1 MPPTLTNILL
11 HIVFSTK
18 HREPL
23 ITQAIEK
30 DLHAYLA
37 AVINGERGHTLIVN
51 GMPDHVHILARMPH
65 AISVSDMM
73 RRIKGNSSKWA
84 NTKTKGRFAW
94 QAGYGAFSVSRSQR
108 QSVIDYIRD
117 QREHHRGRS
126 FKEEFREFLERHE
139 IEYDEKLL
147 WK

>member
-1 MPPTLTNILL
+1 MAATLTNILL

-37 AVINGERGHTLIVN
+37 AVINGEGGQTLIVN

-65 AISVSDMM
+65 AISVSEML

-84 NTKTKGRFAW
+84 NAKTHGHFAW

-108 QSVIDYIRD
+108 QSVIDYIRE
-117 QREHHRGRS
+117 QREHHRQRS
-126 FKEEFREFLERHE
+126 FKEEFLEFLERHE
-139 IEYDEKLL
+139 IEHDENLL